1 VCQLTDRFRESAFL
15 HQCALSWQILPLS
28 FIAGGI
34 LSLGMISAPV
44 VFKNLPLMSA
54 GPLMATIFSRFE
66 NVLIAL
72 WIMLSIGAFLEV
84 LVRKRQ
90 GTLHQA
96 PNPLARPVVRLS
108 FYILLSIALFYSTFV
123 VSPELRALQHAG
135 IHRLSASAMGQ
146 HFEQLHR
153 LSETLYKTMFM
164 FAVVL
169 LGTLPFSF
177 VIEDTSTTAEE
188 PTFHASQNPD

>member
-1 VCQLTDRFRESAFL
+1 MTDHSKNTAFL

-28 FIAGGI
+28 FIVGGI
-34 LSLGMISAPV
+34 LALGMISAPV
-44 VFKNLPLMSA
+44 VFKSLPLTSA

-66 NVLIAL
+66 NVLVAL

-84 LVRKRQ
+84 VVRKRQ
-90 GTLHQA
+90 GTMHQA
-96 PNPLARPVVRLS
+96 PNPLARPVVRFS

-135 IHRLSASAMGQ
+135 IHRLSSSVLGQ
-146 HFEQLHR
+146 HFEQLHH

-177 VIEDTSTTAEE
+177 VIDTSATAEE
-188 PTFHASQNPD
+188 QTFLASQELA